1 MNKKELIIGFALGLL
16 TTGAGLL
23 LVALLFSFLSPNF
36 DWQSLQNGDLLG
48 KYIALGSLLNLLPF
62 FILLSRKKEAMGY
75 GIIIAVAVLTLSTL
89 FF

>member
-1 MNKKELIIGFALGLL
+1 MNKKELILGFAIGLL
-16 TTGAGLL
+16 TTGVGLL
-23 LVALLFSFLSPNF
+23 LVALLFSLVSPNF
-36 DWQSLQNGDLLG
+36 HWQSFQNGDLLG

-75 GIIIAVAVLTLSTL
+75 GIILAVAVLTLSTL

>member
-1 MNKKELIIGFALGLL
+1 MNKKELLLGFALGLL
-16 TTGAGLL
+16 TTGLGLFL
-23 LVALLFSFLSPNF
+23 AALLFSFLSPNF
-36 DWQSLQNGDLLG
+36 HWQSLWNRDLLG

-75 GIIIAVAVLTLSTL
+75 GIILAVALLTLSTL

>member
-1 MNKKELIIGFALGLL
+1 MNKKELILGFALGLL

-23 LVALLFSFLSPNF
+23 LVALLFSLLSLNF
-36 DWQSLQNGDLLG
+36 HWQSFQNGDLLG

-75 GIIIAVAVLTLSTL
+75 GIIIAVATLTLSTL

>member
-36 DWQSLQNGDLLG
+36 EWQSLQNGDLLG

-62 FILLSRKKEAMGY
+62 FIFLSRKKEAMGY

>member
-89 FF
+89 FI

>member
-1 MNKKELIIGFALGLL
+1 MNKKELILGFAIGLL
-16 TTGAGLL
+16 TTG
-23 LVALLFSFLSPNF
+23 VVSPNF
-36 DWQSLQNGDLLG
+36 HWQSFQNGDLLG

-75 GIIIAVAVLTLSTL
+75 GIILAVAVLTLSTL